1 MPENTALFIGA
12 FALWDCESQ
21 QGGDMGVNMTLEEMA
36 KELGVSKS
44 TVSRALSGKGRIG
57 NETRKKIMDYAKRQ
71 ECRIEYEKVTRLPTK
86 NLGVILPADVYLNGG
101 PYFQECILGICETA
115 TLMDYDVLITSG
127 TANDVSGIRALV
139 EKEKVDGIILTRS
152 LNDDRAVQ
160 YLTKV
165 GFPVGLTGI
174 CDEDIIQVDTD
185 NEGAAERLTTI
196 LIGSGYR
203 KFALIVDTMDYRVN
217 RSRHSGFSRALL
229 KNGLTLENQFIYAG
243 MLNPELLDSLIGD
256 VLSKK
261 VECIICG
268 DDIICTKIMS
278 SLQSQGYRIP
288 RDVAVASLYNSH
300 NLDCFTPSVT
310 AVNVSAR
317 QVGNMIARQMI
328 GFLLGKD
335 YRKKTIMDFE
345 ILLRKSTNGIV

>member
-1 MPENTALFIGA
+1 
-12 FALWDCESQ
+12 
-21 QGGDMGVNMTLEEMA
+21 MTIEEMA
-36 KELGVSKS
+36 RELGVSKS

-57 NETRKKIMDYAKRQ
+57 DETRRKIVEFARQ
-71 ECRIEYEKVTRLPTK
+71 RESRTEYGTEGRNPSK

-101 PYFQECILGICETA
+101 PYFQECILGICETS

-127 TANDVSGIRALV
+127 TANDISGIRALV
-139 EKEKVDGIILTRS
+139 EKNKVDGIILTRS
-152 LNDDRAVQ
+152 LSDDRAVQ
-160 YLTKV
+160 YLTGI

-185 NEGAAERLTTI
+185 NEEAAESLTTL
-196 LIGSGYR
+196 LIGGGYR
-203 KFALIVDTMDYRVN
+203 RFALIIDNMDYRVN
-217 RSRHSGFSRALL
+217 RSRHGGFCRALL
-229 KNGLTLENQFIYAG
+229 KNGLSPEKQLIYG
-243 MLNPELLDSLIGD
+243 GLLNPDMVDSLISD
-256 VLSKK
+256 VIARK

-288 RDVAVASLYNSH
+288 RDVAVASLYNSP

-310 AVNVSAR
+310 AVNGSAR

-328 GFLLGKD
+328 NYLEGRD
-335 YRKKTIMDFE
+335 YQKKVMVNYE
-345 ILLRKSTNGIV
+345 VLMRRSTKGML